1 MSLQNHVSA
10 QDGVRPRKGVN
21 LRNRRVVLMGLA
33 VVAVVLFS
41 VGILAGYLSRNDHIC
56 KNGKPPISQNSEPV
70 GPTLYLCSNGQ
81 VVTK

>member
-1 MSLQNHVSA
+1 VTLDNAVS
-10 QDGVRPRKGVN
+10 VRKGLN
-21 LRNRRVVLMGLA
+21 LRNRRAVLVGLA
-33 VVAVVLFS
+33 VAAVLLFS
-41 VGILAGYLSRNDHIC
+41 AGILAGYLSRNDHIC

>member
-1 MSLQNHVSA
+1 MSSSDVGSA
-10 QDGVRPRKGVN
+10 VEGASPRKGIN
-21 LRNRRVVLMGLA
+21 LRNKRVVLIGLA
-33 VVAVVLFS
+33 VAAVLLFS

-56 KNGKPPISQNSEPV
+56 KNGKPPISQNSQPV

>member
-1 MSLQNHVSA
+1 MQNHVSA

>member
-1 MSLQNHVSA
+1 MSLSA
-10 QDGVRPRKGVN
+10 PEGVNVRKGLN
-21 LRNRRVVLMGLA
+21 LRNRRAVLVGLA
-33 VVAVVLFS
+33 VAAVLLFL

>member
-1 MSLQNHVSA
+1 VSLQNHVSA

>member
-1 MSLQNHVSA
+1 MSLQ
-10 QDGVRPRKGVN
+10 DGVSLHEGASPRKGVN
-21 LRNRRVVLMGLA
+21 LRNRRAVLIGLA
-33 VVAVVLFS
+33 VAAVLLFS